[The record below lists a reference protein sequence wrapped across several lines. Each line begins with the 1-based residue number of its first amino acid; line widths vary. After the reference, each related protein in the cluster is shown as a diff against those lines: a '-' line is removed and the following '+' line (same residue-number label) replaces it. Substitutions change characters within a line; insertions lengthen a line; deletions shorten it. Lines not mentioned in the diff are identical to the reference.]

1 MFRMLLSLLFAGLGL
16 ASFGAAAGDIFFS
29 QAAGQ
34 SMVISNVP
42 ATDEFNLLIA
52 DRAERTMAADIG
64 QPFAQA
70 ASLDPALPRAMLE
83 RVRHY
88 APWVNEAARES
99 RLDAHL
105 VHAVIAVE
113 SGYNPLALSPKGA
126 AGLMQLQPATA
137 LRYGVANKL
146 DARQNIQGGVRYLA
160 DLLRLFGND
169 TGLALA
175 AYNAGENAVWRHGG
189 KIPPYPETVAY
200 VPRVLDFYRRL
211 KSAALRTDPNLRPL

>member
-1 MFRMLLSLLFAGLGL
+1 MLTSFLFAVLGL
-16 ASFGAAAGDIFFS
+16 VSFGAVAEDIFFR
-29 QAAGQ
+29 QEAGQ
-34 SMVISNVP
+34 SIVISNVP
-42 ATDEFNLLIA
+42 ATDDFNLLIA
-52 DRAERTMAADIG
+52 DRPASTVAAGIG
-64 QPFAQA
+64 RPSAQA
-70 ASLDPALPRAMLE
+70 GAVDPAWPRALLA
-83 RVRHY
+83 RARHY
-88 APWVNEAARES
+88 APWVDEAARES
-99 RLDAHL
+99 RLDARL

-113 SGYNPLALSPKGA
+113 SGYNPLALSPKGSS
-126 AGLMQLQPATA
+126 GLMQLQPATA

-211 KSAALRTDPNLRPL
+211 KSASLPTDPNFLPL